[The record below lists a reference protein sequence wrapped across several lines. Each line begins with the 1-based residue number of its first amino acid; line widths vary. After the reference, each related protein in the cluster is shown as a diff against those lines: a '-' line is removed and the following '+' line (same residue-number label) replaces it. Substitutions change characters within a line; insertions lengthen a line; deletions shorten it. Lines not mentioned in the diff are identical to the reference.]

1 MCATEHSLKT
11 RDRGE
16 PRWSRRQGSI
26 VGRWSSQQQ
35 QLVSEGR
42 DLPVR
47 LSAAA
52 ADYTRPPAPQVGDGN
67 GDRGDGGVAS
77 VPSVPS
83 VQRQSIQR
91 QSIQR
96 KSIQPQPGAYAHA
109 HGKRH
114 VRSRGARAAQQQL
127 DLAWAG
133 AVYSRGDDGGA
144 VRETGNTQ
152 GSGARVGAREQ
163 GPGARVQ
170 GPGFRGQG
178 PGARGQGQGTGVR
191 GRGRGQ
197 GPGATCASPSPSHCR
212 SRHRQ
217 WSHRPRR

>member
-1 MCATEHSLKT
+1 MEQT
-11 RDRGE
+11 RFDR
-16 PRWSRRQGSI
+16 R
-26 VGRWSSQQQ
+26 SSQQ

-52 ADYTRPPAPQVGDGN
+52 ADDARPPAPQVGRGHSDR
-67 GDRGDGGVAS
+67 GDRGVAS
-77 VPSVPS
+77 IPPVPP

-96 KSIQPQPGAYAHA
+96 QSIQPQPGAYAHA
-109 HGKRH
+109 HGNRH
-114 VRSRGARAAQQQL
+114 VRRRGARAAQQQL

-152 GSGARVGAREQ
+152 GSGVRVGAREQ
-163 GPGARVQ
+163 GPGPRGQ
-170 GPGFRGQG
+170 GFRGQG
-178 PGARGQGQGTGVR
+178 SGVRVQGSGSGEGVR
-191 GRGRGQ
+191 GRGQRQ
-197 GPGATCASPSPSHCR
+197 GPGATCASPPPPHCR
-212 SRHRQ
+212 SRRRP
-217 WSHRPRR
+217 WSHRPRH